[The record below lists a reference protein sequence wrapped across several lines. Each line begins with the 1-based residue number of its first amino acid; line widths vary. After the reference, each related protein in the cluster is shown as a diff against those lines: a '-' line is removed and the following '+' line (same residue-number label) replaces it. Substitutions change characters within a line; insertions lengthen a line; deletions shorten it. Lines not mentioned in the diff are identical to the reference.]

1 MKIRK
6 FELVLISILVILLI
20 FTMFYGFKLLEL
32 KKSYTEENKVETI
45 DNITAELG
53 KINKVLQF
61 YPYLF
66 VVYFIWFIV
75 ILFKD
80 DILRGKL
87 YQTILY
93 MLFTFL
99 GISSSLLLL
108 MHFLRLNNQIVY
120 DIETINLYNI
130 FSPLLKILFYIF
142 AIYILRF
149 LVNRYRK
156 IEREKVMESDYYKKM
171 QDKLN
176 S

>member
-20 FTMFYGFKLLEL
+20 FTMFYGFKFLEL

-171 QDKLN
+171 QDKWN